1 MGGGRNSSSTVTAPP
16 FHLSCLTHKSTS
28 THPSQLAASG
38 LACNAFSLTLSLNA
52 KPAKRHRLK
61 RTKRTLAS
69 ARVKTMQ
76 KLRCALA
83 SLLPLARSTSSG
95 RSLSAVP
102 SFLGSHAVLGFVPSR
117 PAPFYHRKT
126 FSSAV
131 NSTLPSL
138 SEAKDVL
145 SSQGSIRVRKALEAD
160 GRSKMSSKEF
170 LDICRQ
176 FCTLKRVR
184 PASVHVSLVRVA
196 AAMAW
201 TRFKRWTSA
210 LLCTRCVP
218 THACAAL
225 QTLCNSN

>member
-1 MGGGRNSSSTVTAPP
+1 LLG
-16 FHLSCLTHKSTS
+16 
-28 THPSQLAASG
+28 
-38 LACNAFSLTLSLNA
+38 CNAFSITLSLNA

-117 PAPFYHRKT
+117 PAPFYPRKT
-126 FSSAV
+126 FSSSSAV

-184 PASVHVSLVRVA
+184 PASVQCMSH
-196 AAMAW
+196 
-201 TRFKRWTSA
+201 
-210 LLCTRCVP
+210 LCV
-218 THACAAL
+218 L
-225 QTLCNSN
+225 QPQWHGRGSSDGP